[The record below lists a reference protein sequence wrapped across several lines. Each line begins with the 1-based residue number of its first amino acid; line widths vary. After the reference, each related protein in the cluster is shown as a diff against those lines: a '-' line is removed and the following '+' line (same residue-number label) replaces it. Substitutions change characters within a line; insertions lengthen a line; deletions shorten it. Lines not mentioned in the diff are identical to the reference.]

1 MRRDGDPPAG
11 RPGGQPAEW
20 VGDHVDAV
28 NRLIQRSQLATL
40 RATRQAERTRQR
52 VERTYQRVLHTA
64 KATQAAFQAAAAIAD
79 RLFEVKQRELATH
92 LAAMRLHEQAA
103 ELQERWGWPARAAEA
118 RAHARH
124 ARELYELAGQELA
137 RYLVRVR
144 AAEHETDRPPEQ
156 PA

>member
-1 MRRDGDPPAG
+1 
-11 RPGGQPAEW
+11 

-28 NRLIQRSQLATL
+28 NRLIQRSQLVALHATL
-40 RATRQAERTRQR
+40 QAQHTRQR
-52 VERTYQRVLHTA
+52 VERTYQRALHTA
-64 KATQAAFQAAAAIAD
+64 EATRAVFQAAAAIAD
-79 RLFEVKQRELATH
+79 RFFEVKQRELATH

-118 RAHARH
+118 RAHAGH

-137 RYLVRVR
+137 TYLVQVQ
-144 AAEHETDRPPEQ
+144 AARHETDRPPEQ